1 MTSVSA
7 SKGAFSVK
15 AYRGDAKTL
24 LAFNLDK
31 ASAKDLAGFTI
42 RCQPDGQPSYY
53 IQNSLQFATPSDHA
67 QDPKESPKSTI
78 NAPIHKFRWLHVP
91 GIIHQGLKPFLG
103 KYTYTVT
110 PRYFDGKGS
119 LQPLDPA
126 RSVSL
131 AVDVNGF
138 VKAGIEFG
146 FTRGFTQSQA
156 FVHHFGLKAL
166 IRPNTKELLF
176 DTAEQSTLMAMSTN
190 GWVLRREKKSLHC

>member
-166 IRPNTKELLF
+166 IRPNT
-176 DTAEQSTLMAMSTN
+176 
-190 GWVLRREKKSLHC
+190 